1 MRLLVD
7 APSSDQDPLVDDIDG
22 AGDSFCVDFEDTV
35 VTVTSNSVNSGG
47 YIKNVKRSRIPKNF
61 GQRLRWKRILDLTTV
76 SNDVAYDGVDEAPNA
91 NIALPVGAGANNDG
105 NANET
110 IEIGPTAES
119 AAAGVRRVRKT
130 PGLTVTT
137 LRELHPLLLRN
148 NMKKLNDTVT
158 VYGVVLGFTPPSLTS
173 TQEWK
178 MSIVLIDET
187 LPLPDWALDTRNIA
201 DEDKPREMHVPSVT
215 LLLFMKD
222 KSKLPVIR
230 SAGDVICCEKVV
242 LQAWSGEPQ
251 LCSKKHVSKFVVV
264 RSGQT
269 SFPDHPGIDLSR
281 AQNLWSWGQQ
291 RLSEHPTMSPN
302 CHLSIAGLGCGSDNA
317 EVCEPGDL
325 TAAVTAIIA
334 MPEHLRRRDT
344 PRGFIRLWDGTGPS
358 RSDS

>member
-1 MRLLVD
+1 
-7 APSSDQDPLVDDIDG
+7 
-22 AGDSFCVDFEDTV
+22 
-35 VTVTSNSVNSGG
+35 
-47 YIKNVKRSRIPKNF
+47 
-61 GQRLRWKRILDLTTV
+61 
-76 SNDVAYDGVDEAPNA
+76 
-91 NIALPVGAGANNDG
+91 
-105 NANET
+105 
-110 IEIGPTAES
+110 
-119 AAAGVRRVRKT
+119 
-130 PGLTVTT
+130 
-137 LRELHPLLLRN
+137 
-148 NMKKLNDTVT
+148 MKKLNDTVT

-222 KSKLPVIR
+222 QSKLPVIR